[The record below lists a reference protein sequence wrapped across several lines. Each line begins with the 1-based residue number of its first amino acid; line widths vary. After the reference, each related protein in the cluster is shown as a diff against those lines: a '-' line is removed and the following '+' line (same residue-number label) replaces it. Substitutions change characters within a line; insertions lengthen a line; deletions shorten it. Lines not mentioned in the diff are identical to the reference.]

1 MHITKSDLHQA
12 PASQSSPR
20 EPHELVIVVRDED
33 LSAVRRLRDDIERVV
48 EIHANGP
55 RCVITENNITW
66 QQFNAVALLLNAD
79 PDRDLWDIKSNV
91 LAVDGPRE
99 YRAALHRGMVRVKLG
114 RAVADV
120 ERNGLCFCI
129 NEHGKDGSVFIHH
142 VNDTADLLTAV
153 TRAAE
158 LLAARG

>member
-55 RCVITENNITW
+55 NCVITENNITRHM
-66 QQFNAVALLLNAD
+66 FESGVANVID
-79 PDRDLWDIKSNV
+79 PNRTGINPTVKSNV
-91 LAVDGPRE
+91 LTADGPRE
-99 YRAALHRGMVRVKLG
+99 YRVALHRGMVRVQVG
-114 RAVADV
+114 NADAYV
-120 ERNGLCFCI
+120 ERNGSLFCI
-129 NEHGKDGSVFIHH
+129 HEHKNGTAFIHH

-158 LLAARG
+158 LLAARA